1 MEQPV
6 PRPKSVHIRS
16 PAKIAEESKG
26 SLSEAERARES
37 AHLVVLSCIK
47 KSDITELKNL
57 HNPSAD
63 VGKVIDA
70 ASLLLT
76 GLKGREFL
84 KVTNLLEE
92 IKQFDIMI
100 VKP

>member
-1 MEQPV
+1 MEKPV
-6 PRPKSVHIRS
+6 ERPKSVHIRS
-16 PAKIAEESKG
+16 PNKIAEESKG
-26 SLSEAERARES
+26 SLSDAERAREN
-37 AHLVVLSCIK
+37 AHQEGLSCIK

-57 HNPSAD
+57 HNPPVD
-63 VGKVIDA
+63 VAKVIEA

-92 IKQFDIMI
+92 IK
-100 VKP
+100 